1 MKPLMRLHLILAGML
16 IATVVLSGGQLGHAQ
31 TPHSTAQAMLYRY
44 YNAINL
50 RDFATAY
57 NLWGNPV
64 QTYESFSSGFADT
77 ALVQP
82 YFGTYQVNS
91 FALGTPPRIPAV
103 LLAYQIHGAVVSYF
117 GCFTVALDS
126 FSQWRI
132 MDGDFRLLSNTQV
145 PDVATIRSLLEIDC
159 FHIPTTVA
167 ATYRPQLFTSAGQGA
182 LLAYYNAINTRDYA
196 SAYAMWLHPLPGPK
210 PNGAPAQDYRP
221 NYAEYVVGYGD
232 TVFVNLYM
240 GDYVETGASAGHG
253 YLNGLLPAVLVGQ
266 HTDGSFV
273 AYYGCYVM
281 GILTNPPGAFGI
293 VSGTFLPLVEGAP
306 LGQLILQY
314 LNFDCTTLSL
324 RY

>member
-1 MKPLMRLHLILAGML
+1 MKPLIRLQLILVGIL
-16 IATVVLSGGQLGHAQ
+16 IATGVLGGGQPSHAQ
-31 TPHSTAQAMLYRY
+31 TPSSTAQAMLYRY

-57 NLWGNPV
+57 NLWVNSV

-82 YFGTYQVNS
+82 YFGTYQINS
-91 FALGTPPRIPAV
+91 FGLSTTLRIPAV
-103 LLAYQIHGAVVSYF
+103 LLGYQIHGAVVSYY
-117 GCFTVALDS
+117 GCFTVAVDN

-132 MDGDFRLLSNTQV
+132 MDGNFHLLSNTQV
-145 PDVATIRSLLEIDC
+145 PDAATIRSLLEIDC
-159 FHIPTTVA
+159 FHIPPTVA

-182 LLAYYNAINTRDYA
+182 LLAYYNAINNRDYA
-196 SAYAMWLHPLPGPK
+196 TAYAMWLHPLPGPK
-210 PNGAPAQDYRP
+210 PNGAPAHDYRP
-221 NYAEYVVGYGD
+221 NYSDYVAGYGD

-240 GDYVETGASAGHG
+240 GDYVETGASAGHS

-293 VSGTFLPLVEGAP
+293 VSGRFLSLVKDAP

-314 LNFDCTTLSL
+314 LNFDCTTLNL
-324 RY
+324 QY

>member
-1 MKPLMRLHLILAGML
+1 MKPLIRLHLILAGLL
-16 IATVVLSGGQLGHAQ
+16 IATSVLSGGQPSHAQ
-31 TPHSTAQAMLYRY
+31 TPDSTAQAMLYRY

-57 NLWGNPV
+57 NLWVNPV

-82 YFGTYQVNS
+82 YFGTYQINS
-91 FALGTPPRIPAV
+91 FGLSTTVRIPAV
-103 LLAYQIHGAVVSYF
+103 LLGYQIHGAIVSYY
-117 GCFTVALDS
+117 GCFTVAVDS

-132 MDGDFRLLSNTQV
+132 MDADFGWLSNTQV
-145 PDVATIRSLLEIDC
+145 PDVATIGSLLEIDC
-159 FHIPTTVA
+159 FHIPTTVT

-182 LLAYYNAINTRDYA
+182 LLAYYNAINNRDYA
-196 SAYAMWLHPLPGPK
+196 TGYTMWLHPLPGSK

-221 NYAEYVVGYGD
+221 NYTDYVAGYGD

-240 GDYVETGASAGHG
+240 GDYVETGASAGHS

-281 GILTNPPGAFGI
+281 GFLTDPPGTYGI
-293 VSGTFLPLVEGAP
+293 VSGRFLPLAEDAP

-314 LNFDCTTLSL
+314 LNFDCTTLNL
-324 RY
+324 QY